1 MSIYSKTEQGWLPV
15 VGGWSQQTPPAP
27 IIANKEGGMVVQFT
41 SGGSGSAGPTLVYG
55 ATINPTDNGETV
67 VVDQVNLDVAIE
79 GAAPF
84 TDYVVSVYGVNIAG
98 NGEAAYTDP
107 FQLNYNE
114 ATGGT
119 ETIVDDYNGTGEQ
132 WMVHTFEAS
141 GTLSVASAPAL
152 FRYLVV
158 GAGGAG
164 GGKPSPEGGG
174 GGCGGVVDTVGLLS
188 VGDIAITVGV
198 GQTFSGSGE
207 ADASAIDGVVVAGG
221 GFQGGSG
228 YGGAGGNSG
237 SPLTT
242 TGAGGSSSNQQ
253 SGGGAGASA
262 NGSYV
267 NGGFGVTT
275 TISGSVSTDF
285 AGGGGGGN
293 RGKGTGAGAS
303 GGGNARNPNGD
314 SAGRIGSGGGGSDF
328 DGYGGSGFRG
338 EVVVAYKIGMS
349 TTTQIR
355 LAKEQRSAL
364 ADGREVGYGEGF
376 TDGKSAATVD
386 TLEAIRL
393 AEETQ

>member
-27 IIANKEGGMVVQFT
+27 IIANKEGGMVVQFA

-55 ATINPTDNGETV
+55 ATITPNDNGETV
-67 VVDQVNLDVAIE
+67 VVDQVNLDVAVQ
-79 GAAPF
+79 GAAQF
-84 TDYVVSVYGVNIAG
+84 TEYVVSVYGVNIAG
-98 NGEAAYTDP
+98 NGEAAYTLP
-107 FQLNYNE
+107 FQLNYNS
-114 ATGGT
+114 ASGGI
-119 ETIVDDYNGTGEQ
+119 ETVVDDYNGTGEQ
-132 WMVHTFEAS
+132 WMVHKFEAS

-158 GAGGAG
+158 GAGGSG
-164 GGKPSPEGGG
+164 GGKPSPQGGG

-198 GQTFSGSGE
+198 GQNFSQEGE
-207 ADASAIDGVVVAGG
+207 ADPSAIDGVVVAGG

-228 YGGAGGNSG
+228 YSGGGGNSG
-237 SPLTT
+237 SPLST
-242 TGAGGSSSNQQ
+242 TGANGASNQTC
-253 SGGGAGASA
+253 GGGAGASA
-262 NGSYV
+262 NGGGV

-275 TISGSVSTDF
+275 TIGGSVSQDF

-303 GGGNARNPNGD
+303 GGGNARNPNGTNGTR
-314 SAGRIGSGGGGSDF
+314 AGSGGGGSDY

-349 TTTQIR
+349 TNAQIR

-364 ADGREVGYGEGF
+364 ADGREAGYGEGF
-376 TDGKSAATVD
+376 TEGRAAATVD
-386 TLEAIRL
+386 TLEAMRL
-393 AEETQ
+393 AEEAQ